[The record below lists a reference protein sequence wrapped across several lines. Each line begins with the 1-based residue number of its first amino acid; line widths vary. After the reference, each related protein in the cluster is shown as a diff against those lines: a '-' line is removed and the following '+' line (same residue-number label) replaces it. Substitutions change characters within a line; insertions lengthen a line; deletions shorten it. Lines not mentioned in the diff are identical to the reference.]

1 MDLTAIESFVT
12 FALSGVASIVSLVS
26 IARIVGQGRSTEAR
40 SETLRRTDLLWT
52 AVPVLLLVTL
62 LGGVLAHIR

>member
-1 MDLTAIESFVT
+1 MDLTAIESFVA
-12 FALSGVASIVSLVS
+12 FALSGVASLVSLAS
-26 IARIVGQGRSTEAR
+26 IVRIVVQGRSTEAW

-52 AVPVLLLVTL
+52 AVPILLLITL